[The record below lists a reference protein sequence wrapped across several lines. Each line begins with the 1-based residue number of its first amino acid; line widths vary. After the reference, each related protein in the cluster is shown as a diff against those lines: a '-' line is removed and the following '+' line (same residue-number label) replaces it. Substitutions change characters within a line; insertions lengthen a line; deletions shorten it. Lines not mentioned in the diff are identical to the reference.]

1 MCLKINLGSR
11 SKKCLGL
18 QIDTLHCSMIHADY
32 ITPKQNS
39 SCIAAV
45 STVIPVMKKEN
56 LKSFHFAYIHFIIY
70 GFIFWGN
77 LADSNKV

>member
-18 QIDTLHCSMIHADY
+18 QIYTLKCSMIHTDY

-39 SCIAAV
+39 AHIAV
-45 STVIPVMKKEN
+45 STVMPVMKKDN

-70 GFIFWGN
+70 GFILWAN